1 MRALSSTPAAS
12 RACQCTKQPRLVCHS
27 SVSDAHVEA
36 SRRAL
41 LATLATAAAVS
52 AEPACAE
59 VELTTLY
66 GLATP
71 PTSYGGYGGNV
82 KEAPKYKFLYPASW
96 KELTVNK
103 VQKVRACY
111 AVPSLLLLH
120 EHAAHFFCFV
130 YRVAIFLD
138 YGFVAS

>member
-1 MRALSSTPAAS
+1 MRVLHSTPAPS
-12 RACQCTKQPRLVCHS
+12 RAHQRSTNSRLVCHT
-27 SVSDAHVEA
+27 SDSRVEG
-36 SRRAL
+36 SRRTIL
-41 LATLATAAAVS
+41 GTLAVATAGILSSNAPS
-52 AEPACAE
+52 CAE

-103 VQKVRACY
+103 VQKVGIDFSIQRRPHMAQYC
-111 AVPSLLLLH
+111 
-120 EHAAHFFCFV
+120 
-130 YRVAIFLD
+130 RD
-138 YGFVAS
+138 ASTSIS